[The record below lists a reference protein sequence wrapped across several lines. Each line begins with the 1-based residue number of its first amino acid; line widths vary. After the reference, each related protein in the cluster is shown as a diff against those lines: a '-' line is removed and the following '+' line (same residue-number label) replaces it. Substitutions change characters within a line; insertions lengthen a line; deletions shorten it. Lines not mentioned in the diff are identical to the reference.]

1 MAKSKNLNLTFTPTK
16 SVRKGTQASAYVLNP
31 DNLGEG
37 NKMAGQAQ
45 AIIATLVKLAES
57 TGSLTV
63 TRELLTETLNADP
76 SILDSVQPTGKV
88 ISHYDKK
95 MQAYGIFEII

>member
-63 TRELLTETLNADP
+63 TRDRYFDASWQGNAVDHFR
-76 SILDSVQPTGKV
+76 S
-88 ISHYDKK
+88 
-95 MQAYGIFEII
+95 F